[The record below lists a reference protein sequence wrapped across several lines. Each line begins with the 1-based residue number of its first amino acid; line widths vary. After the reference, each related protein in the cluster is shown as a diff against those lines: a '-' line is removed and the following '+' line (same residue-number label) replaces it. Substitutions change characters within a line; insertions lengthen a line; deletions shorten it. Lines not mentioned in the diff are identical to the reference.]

1 MNVKYNPRNAGR
13 KLILLFTAI
22 ASFIMDG
29 YALAESDAQTKAKLL
44 GYWLSP
50 RHAYLIQANGLM
62 RMCPTIGPN
71 PATTVNR
78 WDIRNGM
85 FYQDNEAYRIVKL
98 TKTEFDYASTKDI
111 GIRANGKYIV
121 TAPAGTV
128 FRLSRTTR
136 ARAEKY

>member
-1 MNVKYNPRNAGR
+1 MR
-13 KLILLFTAI
+13 KWVLLSTAL
-22 ASFIMDG
+22 ASFIMGG
-29 YALAESDAQTKAKLL
+29 YALAESDAQIKAKLL

-62 RMCPTIGPN
+62 RMCPTTGPN
-71 PATTVNR
+71 PATTANR
-78 WDIRNGM
+78 WDVRNGM
-85 FYQDNEAYRIVKL
+85 FYQDDDAYRIVKL

-111 GIRANGKYIV
+111 GVWANGKYIV

-136 ARAEKY
+136 AIAEEY

>member
-1 MNVKYNPRNAGR
+1 MR
-13 KLILLFTAI
+13 KLILLSTAI
-22 ASFIMDG
+22 ASFTMDA
-29 YALAESDAQTKAKLL
+29 YALAESDVQLKAKIL

-62 RMCPTIGPN
+62 RMCPTTGPN

-85 FYQDNEAYRIVKL
+85 FFQDNEAYKIVKF

-111 GIRANGKYIV
+111 AIRPNGKYIV

-128 FRLSRTTR
+128 FRLTRTTR
-136 ARAEKY
+136 AIAEKY